1 MKYAESINQLTNQ
14 YNDTIRAL
22 ESSYKMENKSRAFM
36 SSAKLKRQYS
46 KRYEALEREY
56 RRECSNILTSYQI
69 ANPQWAKRRKMWEWV
84 FVVVIFFL
92 FGGCSVALALEDEET
107 EYATSSLQ
115 STTYWNAD
123 NIEIPYLKD
132 ASQYVANPDSVLSQ
146 GAVNRMNVTLQ
157 RLEKELG
164 IQSVVIVVNHI
175 ENDDPFRMAQDVGN
189 KYGVG
194 IDDRGLMIVVGYL
207 DHSINMSPGR
217 KLEAD
222 LTDAECHR
230 LEQQYV
236 VPAMRAELPDSG
248 MIYLTEAVYSTL
260 QRKDLPV
267 MSQLSSKDE
276 ELDDAIVGVM
286 GLFLLIIIAGGG
298 FFLWL
303 NNKYLWLGLI
313 GNAHLLPNPFYV
325 SSGGSGFYSGG
336 GSSRGHSSWGGG
348 GFSGGSFGG
357 GSFGGGGATSR
368 W

>member
-1 MKYAESINQLTNQ
+1 MKYAESINKLTNQ

-22 ESSYKMENKSRAFM
+22 ESSYKMEKKTQGLF
-36 SSAKLKRQYS
+36 SSSSLRRQYS
-46 KRYEALEREY
+46 KRYETLEREY
-56 RRECSNILTSYQI
+56 RRECKTILTSYQQ
-69 ANPQWAKRRKMWEWV
+69 ANPHWAKRRKMWEWV
-84 FVVVIFFL
+84 FVVAVVFL
-92 FGGCSVALALEDEET
+92 FGGCSMALALEDEEM
-107 EYATSSLQ
+107 EHVTSSLQ
-115 STTYWNAD
+115 QNTPYWNAD

-132 ASQYVANPDSVLSQ
+132 ATQYVSNPDSVLSQ
-146 GAVNRMNVTLQ
+146 GAVDRMNITLQ

-175 ENDDPFRMAQDVGN
+175 ENDDPFRMAQDIGN

-194 IDDRGLMIVVGYL
+194 IDNRGLVIVVGYL

-217 KLEAD
+217 KLETD

-236 VPAMRAELPDSG
+236 VPAMRAEMPDSG
-248 MIYLTEAVYSTL
+248 MIYLAEAVYSTL
-260 QRKDLPV
+260 QKKDLPE
-267 MSQLSSKDE
+267 MSRLSSKSD
-276 ELDDAIVGVM
+276 ELDDTFVGIM
-286 GLFLLIIIAGGG
+286 GVFLLILLLGGG

-303 NNKYLWLGLI
+303 NNKYFWTGLI
-313 GNAHLLPNPFYV
+313 GSAHLLSNPFEA
-325 SSGGSGFYSGG
+325 SSSGFYGG
-336 GSSRGHSSWGGG
+336 GGGGHHSFGGGG

>member
-1 MKYAESINQLTNQ
+1 MKYAESINQLTTQ

-22 ESSYKMENKSRAFM
+22 ESSYKMENKSHAFK
-36 SSAKLKRQYS
+36 SSYKLKRQYS

-56 RRECSNILTSYQI
+56 RKECKNILTSYQK

-84 FVVVIFFL
+84 FLIASVFL
-92 FGGCSVALALEDEET
+92 FGGCSMMLALEDEEI
-107 EYATSSLQ
+107 EPVTSSLQ
-115 STTYWNAD
+115 QNTPYWNAD

-132 ASQYVANPDSVLSQ
+132 ATQYVANPDSVLSQ
-146 GAVNRMNVTLQ
+146 GAVDRMNITLQ

-194 IDDRGLMIVVGYL
+194 IDNRGLVIVVGYL

-236 VPAMRAELPDSG
+236 VPAMRAEMPDSG
-248 MIYLTEAVYSTL
+248 MIYLADAVYSTL
-260 QRKDLPV
+260 QKKDLPE
-267 MSQLSSKDE
+267 MSQLSSPSDDFDDE
-276 ELDDAIVGVM
+276 TVGIM
-286 GLFLLIIIAGGG
+286 GVFLLIILLGGG
-298 FFLWL
+298 FFLFL
-303 NNKYLWLGLI
+303 NNKYVWMGLI
-313 GNAHLLPNPFYV
+313 GSAHLLSNPFET
-325 SSGGSGFYSGG
+325 SSSSGFYSGG
-336 GSSRGHSSWGGG
+336 GSSRGHSFGGGG
-348 GFSGGSFGG
+348 GFGGGSFGG